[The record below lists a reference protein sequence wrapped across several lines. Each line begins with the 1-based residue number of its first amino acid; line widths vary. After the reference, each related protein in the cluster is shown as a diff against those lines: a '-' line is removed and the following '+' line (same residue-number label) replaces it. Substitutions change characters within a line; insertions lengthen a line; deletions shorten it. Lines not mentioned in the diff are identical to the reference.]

1 MTEKKGM
8 TNVLIVGVGGQ
19 GILLASEVLSKCALL
34 AGFDVKKSEV
44 HGMSQRGGSVN
55 SHVRFGKKVY
65 SPLIPVGRANFLVAM
80 EMLEA
85 LRWAYYLDSDG
96 MIVVNEFRMDP
107 ASVSSGKASYPEDTL
122 ERLGRI
128 YENRLVVIKGPELS
142 LAAGDLRSMNTVIL
156 GALSRILPLPEEYW
170 LAALKEHVKEDFLE
184 INRRAFQLGRQAAE
198 NGLRAETTGLKA

>member
-1 MTEKKGM
+1 MTGKKGI
-8 TNVLIVGVGGQ
+8 TN
-19 GILLASEVLSKCALL
+19 
-34 AGFDVKKSEV
+34 V

-65 SPLIPVGRANFLVAM
+65 SPLIPVGRANFLVGL

-85 LRWAYYLDSDG
+85 LRWAYYLDRDG

-107 ASVSSGKASYPEDTL
+107 ASISSGKASYPEDAL

-142 LAAGDLRSMNTVIL
+142 LAAGDLRAMNTVIL
-156 GALSRILPLPEEYW
+156 GALSRILPLPEQYW
-170 LAALKEHVKEDFLE
+170 LAALKEHVKEDFFE
-184 INRRAFQLGRQAAE
+184 INRRAFQLGRQAVRKWLA
-198 NGLRAETTGLKA
+198 GRDYRS